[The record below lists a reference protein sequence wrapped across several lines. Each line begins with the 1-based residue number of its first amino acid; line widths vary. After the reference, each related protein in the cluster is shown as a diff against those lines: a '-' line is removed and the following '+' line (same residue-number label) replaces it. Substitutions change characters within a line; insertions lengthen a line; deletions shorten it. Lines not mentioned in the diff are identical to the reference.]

1 MRLDSRAI
9 LLAALVL
16 PTLPAVAAAQGDDRW
31 QLTLEGDSVL
41 WDVRLVRLDADTLRV
56 RRGDSVYAAPVERL
70 HEMRLFH
77 KSEMQIGA
85 GVAGGAVNALTG
97 GDDEIFDLSLMDFAE
112 KLRAVQRILLMHPP
126 AGP

>member
-1 MRLDSRAI
+1 MRLEARAF
-9 LLAALVL
+9 LLAALIFPGL
-16 PTLPAVAAAQGDDRW
+16 PGAAAAQGDDRW

-56 RRGDSVYAAPVERL
+56 RRGDSLYAAPVERL
-70 HEMRLFH
+70 HEMRLFQ
-77 KSEMQIGA
+77 KSEMQLGA

-97 GDDEIFDLSLMDFAE
+97 ADDEVFDLSLMDFAE